1 MTIKIQQAIWW
12 HAAAY
17 SPSADASA
25 FDPVSSLGGMSSL
38 RLDGDAPT
46 GVDARLFTTDS
57 AGVLAGKFCDTLRSF
72 TLSVQDQNIDGQPD
86 TVVDH
91 PTFGV
96 RMGDPTL
103 LDARVIFNP
112 TAAEAQAIFGA
123 PKLVLNLADFG
134 TSRVPLS
141 YMLMAVYNSGL
152 SLQCTDRNIPDEWFA
167 HENIPGDLA
176 DPVSAAELQV
186 AMEPK
191 PQRTSDGLDAGFFV
205 QFAPQQDVRQLGCCG
220 VVVGGG
226 GGGSSSSSGPGV
238 PTGECVGGPTLRP
251 WTDTPSRTRIWAVR
265 AGVRGLVSPSISPW
279 SCFGPTPQELV
290 YAEFDDDAKLDT
302 GIDTAV
308 ITWHHAGFVVL
319 EDNHG
324 LMFPTDFSGT
334 SADDSFNL
342 GNAYDYQRSLPIDIV
357 DIAWDDRG
365 WLWGMCTGPSRTE
378 GTSTS
383 SPETTVDGIYRILPG
398 GWSYQRAD
406 TISFGGHFVGEQEVT
421 ARLVQS
427 RMGGFSK
434 VACGDGYTLYLTT
447 DGHLEFVS
455 STSTPQF
462 VPPPDVLSPLQVVTD
477 IAASSTH
484 AACILQDGTLR
495 VWPMGDGTGT
505 YITDADA
512 QTGMVKVSCGDGLTC
527 TIGTDGNIHAFG
539 ADFAPPVASNPPS
552 PFVALDCGS
561 SHIGGLTQ
569 DERLIVSGSYTN
581 LATAD
586 ATINNVTAFACGDD
600 CTLYTETSSPSFI
613 SYLGPPGSPLENPP
627 IASGM
632 EVVAISAADLHA
644 VALAKSLGCVACSAD
659 ARPWGRITETE
670 TGMPLTR
677 GSSPLSFDGQQAKF
691 VSVSCGKRH
700 TCLVTDGTLLEP
712 RYSPARLVY
721 RSKIS
726 LASGVSVPDEP
737 AAVMTKSSNTGSP
750 LASISVY
757 DDSTIL
763 LGDSTDYTGNPFDFS
778 ERVGLKI
785 YDQDTM
791 TIRVLGA
798 NWRPHRLRA
807 DVDDT
812 KQLVACTGFE
822 LQSRSHL
829 VLPPTSDMGLL
840 DHVAGDPSLLTVMQL
855 PELSGAVNSQFDW
868 NLDSASFATKIYLNV
883 GTSAA
888 IPQSRPD
895 IVSGSSAGVVIGV
908 ANFTS
913 GGYSSASAVM
923 PQRFIAGQDV
933 IATMGSQIFM
943 RNEGI
948 NTDAGSSG
956 PGWPQVPS
964 ICAYR
969 ASFDEGNFAVGYM
982 SCSVGREYLVRPD
995 GSPVE
1000 IRFLSSSWRLRAA
1013 IPKAT
1018 ITISAPTDLLAPFT
1032 SEDTAIGDSVVDM
1045 DYRFDDASVT
1055 ADGLTDYG
1063 LALGGRSVCM
1073 AAPNLYPNTN
1083 ANSGTCFANLQWRID
1098 GMTVECL
1105 ISNGI
1110 TENNAFISSVFS
1122 NSNGSSSAEGD
1133 HTRTMDFPTSNS
1145 WRLSYLSPRKVGG
1158 CDLVDSRPT
1167 TGGTLCASVGLAIAR
1182 RSNIWQ
1188 EEQHFSLI
1196 ETRWTESS
1204 LGAIL
1209 ESSSS
1214 PIAREVKILQG
1225 GVLTPYTVQTIGG
1238 NNNYPESIL
1247 VGSQSGAFI
1256 WRKQANLGSG
1266 DTTSILY
1273 LPKDPEE
1280 SISTSV
1286 ADPRVL
1292 ADQPW
1297 EIINT
1302 SNSVFSIMVA
1312 DGGPGGSP
1320 FFGAFVI
1327 AADLG
1332 PISLKWILGE
1342 GGRFSGSTT
1351 FANRWANAQLQSF
1364 PNTSINGVT
1373 AGRTSAAYARRD
1385 DSNSDVV
1392 IVTDLCVLYLPF
1404 GGAQFQLVTIT
1415 NTDWNS
1421 VGLLQ
1426 LQLMHTP
1433 SGNKLIAAQAGVDKV
1448 DFFEFVLDDQGHPT
1462 GEAVRKVGTHIHG
1475 TGVVPRLKA
1484 NGNRLMLQFP
1494 PVNGDPRHLVLEI
1507 SEITTGASTP
1517 LAGELKAATLIH
1529 AQPAPLRES
1538 VSPEETQTAAP
1549 FMYYDGTA
1557 GATVT
1562 YPSSDSGSTGLQ
1574 DSLPDERLGAFAS
1587 MPARFHPGETSG
1599 GRYFV
1604 ENTNKAF
1611 RVYEPSIT
1619 GLVCKSRVTDSTS
1632 LQSMAPGSLNDAI
1645 SPASYRSN
1653 GIMPQ
1658 SAPWGNPYSSI
1669 AGVYGMS
1676 NTVVQ
1681 RVLMVGDTLRVMAA
1695 DGTPFTTEV
1704 VRAVPL
1710 LTPLSWITE
1719 MNARSAKLTVS
1730 TSGQVQAIRPEI
1742 VASSSPYRRVKARYR
1757 LDDTLTVPF
1766 GGATPISVSPVVG
1779 GQDLH
1784 AWAFWGKWLFRI
1796 GTSGTSASVQNV
1808 VGVPDTGMTDHFFS
1822 TWFHSPTGSGD
1833 PAEGY
1838 SDYLDGYVTAASSA
1852 AGLVVANSRCH
1863 HMSNMATPPEP
1874 GRMEIRFFS
1883 YQPGTWTRTQNIVL
1897 NNSQVMG
1904 VDVGAKYD
1912 QHSYLPQRI
1921 SMALSDDGKILAV
1934 AGHVWTVNDIG
1945 MPQNTQVVIFKRT
1958 TAGFVKASVIS
1969 AADVSTADIVG
1980 DFAGHMEIRDEG
1992 AGLYTLN
1999 ISCALDP
2006 VGVGGTEIGSMAA
2019 SNRMVSY
2026 SLDIN
2031 GTAARVA
2038 ECNDLLPAGEAGFT
2052 NSAAANL
2059 NHWVAS
2065 PSPAYNGTQSAA
2077 WSGQKLTITTL
2088 NRILSLQS
2096 DRSNWRV
2103 TDHVSR
2109 PYRYTDARVLAV
2121 DFATY
2126 GSGFTCPAT
2135 TASCG
2140 AVTDLPQL
2148 PSPAGGH
2155 AMLDGRVRAAF
2166 FIPQTVSA
2174 LNDTGFYQIDN
2185 SGDTES
2191 GWWDGISS
2199 DPQISALPHLSHV
2212 SKLNGVQRSTA
2223 GGEATWNPS
2232 TGGSIRIVPLS
2243 GAEAGVPSPIGGSFS
2258 CTVRRPLFAA
2268 AGGTNR
2274 LDWPFSGALQVQPKH
2289 LVRFQDEPSQ
2299 LRSTPANS
2307 LDLIDAGTVSLTRNA
2322 SNIIVL
2328 KDGIDRSSPGG
2339 TAIPFVQPS
2348 LWSAH
2353 TKNVE
2358 DLGQLVSL
2366 RINSGSAAV
2375 RSHTSEGIFPETASP
2390 RVSTS
2395 SQRFGI
2401 KRPMAI
2407 TVGGSSACGAGSF
2420 DIARPAR
2427 SPIAPLEGRA
2437 GGRGGSPWLLLVE
2450 RHGIDDSYFS
2460 YGSANNFGARGLSG
2474 IDSTL
2479 LRHADPFMVRPVA
2492 PFDPVGHVDRM
2503 GWCDRASYPLGSN
2516 STSVSEAIIEI
2527 LRGILDPDNGSVFNG
2542 DRIGV
2547 GTTDG
2552 YAKTNPP
2559 ADYVWAFPD
2568 PSNGSGTTVRCLCKS
2583 TVFNAYEWFRKIFRL
2598 ATSGI
2603 SHLDTALRVLHG
2615 QGAPFDPAAPF
2626 YSRFNEDGSPLRS
2639 LVFILTVDFTTGNN
2653 SVLNTPMG
2661 DVNGATRQG
2670 WAQSVF
2676 DALRSAE
2683 IIEANGSIHF
2693 IDMVKRDLSDPY
2705 RRACETLAEVSGGSY
2720 ISLGR
2725 HESALPS

>member
-1 MTIKIQQAIWW
+1 LTIKIQQAVWW

-17 SPSADASA
+17 SPSADATA

-38 RLDGDAPT
+38 RLDGTAPT

-57 AGVLAGKFCDTLRSF
+57 PGVLAGKFCDTLRSF
-72 TLSVQDQNIDGQPD
+72 TLSVQDQNLDGQPD

-103 LDARVIFNP
+103 LDARVVFNP

-123 PKLVLNLADFG
+123 PKLVLKLEDFV

-176 DPVSAAELQV
+176 DPVSVAELKV
-186 AMEPK
+186 AMAPK
-191 PQRTSDGLDAGFFV
+191 PQRTSDGHSAGFFV
-205 QFAPQQDVRQLGCCG
+205 KFAPQQDVRQLGCCG
-220 VVVGGG
+220 VVVGG

-265 AGVRGLVSPSISPW
+265 AGVRGFVSPALSPQW

-290 YAEFDDDAKLDT
+290 YAEFDDDTKLDT

-342 GNAYDYQRSLPIDIV
+342 GNAYDYQRGLPVDIV

-378 GTSTS
+378 GNTTS

-462 VPPPDVLSPLQVVTD
+462 VPPSSVLSPLQVVTD

-484 AACILQDGTLR
+484 AACILQDGTLM
-495 VWPMGDGTGT
+495 VWSMGGTGD
-505 YITDADA
+505 YITGANG

-539 ADFAPPVASNPPS
+539 ASFTPPVASNPPS

-581 LATAD
+581 FATAD
-586 ATINNVTAFACGDD
+586 TAINNVTAFACGDD
-600 CTLYTETSSPSFI
+600 CTLYTETSSPSSI
-613 SYLGPPGSPLENPP
+613 SYLGPPGSPLANPP

-644 VALAKSLGCVACSAD
+644 VALAKSSGCVACSAD
-659 ARPWGRITETE
+659 ARPWGIITETE

-750 LASISVY
+750 LAHISVY

-763 LGDSTDYTGNPFDFS
+763 LGDSDYKENPFDFS

-807 DVDDT
+807 DVT
-812 KQLVACTGFE
+812 FANQLTACTGFE
-822 LQSRSHL
+822 LQSQSHL

-855 PELSGAVNSQFDW
+855 PELAGAVNFQFGW
-868 NLDSASFATKIYLNV
+868 NLDSVSFATRIYPNV
-883 GTSAA
+883 GPSAA

-908 ANFTS
+908 SNFTS

-943 RNEGI
+943 RNDGVD
-948 NTDAGSSG
+948 TASGSSG
-956 PGWPQVPS
+956 LGWPQVPS

-969 ASFDEGNFAVGYM
+969 ALFDEGITPVGYTN
-982 SCSVGREYLVRPD
+982 CSVGREYLVRPD
-995 GSPVE
+995 GSLGE

-1018 ITISAPTDLLAPFT
+1018 ITIPPPTNLLAPFT

-1055 ADGLTDYG
+1055 AAGLTGYG

-1073 AAPNLYPNTN
+1073 AAPNLYPNT
-1083 ANSGTCFANLQWRID
+1083 SGTCVPALQWMID
-1098 GMTVECL
+1098 GTTVECL
-1105 ISNGI
+1105 ISSEI
-1110 TENNAFISSVFS
+1110 TDNNAFISSVFS
-1122 NSNGSSSAEGD
+1122 NSGGFSSAEGD
-1133 HTRTMDFPTSNS
+1133 HTRTMDAPTSTD
-1145 WRLSYLSPRKVGG
+1145 WRLFWGSPRTVGG

-1167 TGGTLCASVGLAIAR
+1167 TGGTLCASVGLGIAR
-1182 RSNIWQ
+1182 RNTFWQ
-1188 EEQHFSLI
+1188 DEQHFSLI
-1196 ETRWTESS
+1196 ETRWTESPT
-1204 LGAIL
+1204 GAIL
-1209 ESSSS
+1209 GSSSS
-1214 PIAREVKILQG
+1214 PIAREVIILQG

-1256 WRKQANLGSG
+1256 WRKQADLGSG
-1266 DTTSILY
+1266 STTDILY
-1273 LPKDPEE
+1273 LPKDPEG
-1280 SISTSV
+1280 SISTNV
-1286 ADPRVL
+1286 EVPRVL
-1292 ADQPW
+1292 ANQPW

-1302 SNSVFSIMVA
+1302 SDIVYSIMVA
-1312 DGGPGGSP
+1312 DGGPDGVP
-1320 FFGAFVI
+1320 FFGAFVYQND
-1327 AADLG
+1327 APL
-1332 PISLKWILGE
+1332 ISLKWILGG

-1351 FANRWANAQLQSF
+1351 FANRWANAVLDFF
-1364 PNTSINGVT
+1364 PNVSINLAT
-1373 AGRTSAAYARRD
+1373 AGRVSAAYARRD

-1392 IVTDLCVLYLPF
+1392 IVTDLCVLYLPS
-1404 GGAQFQLVTIT
+1404 GGTQFQLVAIT
-1415 NTDWNS
+1415 DQDWNL
-1421 VGLLQ
+1421 VGGLQ

-1433 SGNKLIAAQAGVDKV
+1433 SGNKLIAAQAGEEKV
-1448 DFFEFVLDDQGHPT
+1448 DFFEFVLDAQGHPT
-1462 GEAVRKVGTHIHG
+1462 GQAVRKVGTHIHG
-1475 TGVVPRLKA
+1475 TGAVPRLKA

-1507 SEITTGASTP
+1507 SEITTGASTS

-1529 AQPAPLRES
+1529 AQPAPLRDS

-1549 FMYYDGTA
+1549 FMYYDGNA

-1562 YPSSDSGSTGLQ
+1562 YPSSDSGSTVLQ

-1587 MPARFHPGETSG
+1587 MPARFHPQEASG

-1611 RVYEPSIT
+1611 RVYEPSTT
-1619 GLVCKSRVTDSTS
+1619 GLVCKSRVTDSAS

-1645 SPASYRSN
+1645 SPALYRSN

-1669 AGVYGMS
+1669 AGVYGKS
-1676 NTVVQ
+1676 ATAVQ
-1681 RVLMVGDTLRVMAA
+1681 RVLMVGDTLRVMAE
-1695 DGTPFTTEV
+1695 DGTPSTTEV
-1704 VRAVPL
+1704 VRAVQLP
-1710 LTPLSWITE
+1710 TPLSWITE
-1719 MNARSAKLTVS
+1719 MNARSAKLNVS
-1730 TSGQVQAIRPEI
+1730 SGQVQATRPEL
-1742 VASSSPYRRVKARYR
+1742 VTGTSPYRRVKARFR
-1757 LDDTLTVPF
+1757 LDGTLTVPF

-1779 GQDLH
+1779 GADLH

-1796 GTSGTSASVQNV
+1796 VTSGIAASVQTV
-1808 VGVPDTGMTDHFFS
+1808 VEIPETGVSDHFFS

-1863 HMSNMATPPEP
+1863 HMSNRTQPEI

-1883 YQPGTWTRTQNIVL
+1883 YQSGTWTRTQNIVL
-1897 NNSQVMG
+1897 NNPLVMG
-1904 VDVGAKYD
+1904 EDVGMKYH

-1934 AGHVWTVNDIG
+1934 AGHRWTVNDRG

-1969 AADVSTADIVG
+1969 AADVGTENIVG

-2006 VGVGGTEIGSMAA
+2006 VGAAGTDIGSMAA

-2109 PYRYTDARVLAV
+2109 PYRYTDAKVLAV
-2121 DFATY
+2121 DFAAY
-2126 GSGFTCPAT
+2126 KSGFTCPAT
-2135 TASCG
+2135 PDSCG

-2155 AMLDGRVRAAF
+2155 TMLDGRVRAAF

-2185 SGDTES
+2185 SGDTGS

-2212 SKLNGVQRSTA
+2212 SKLNGVQRSTT

-2243 GAEAGVPSPIGGSFS
+2243 GSGAGVPSPIGGSFS

-2268 AGGTNR
+2268 RGGTNR
-2274 LDWPFSGALQVQPKH
+2274 LDWPFIGALQVQPKH
-2289 LVRFQDEPSQ
+2289 LVRFQDDFSQ

-2328 KDGIDRSSPGG
+2328 KDGIDRSSSGG
-2339 TAIPFVQPS
+2339 TAIPFVQPI
-2348 LWSAH
+2348 LWSQQ

-2366 RINSGSAAV
+2366 RINGGSAVV
-2375 RSHTSEGIFPETASP
+2375 RSHTSEGIFPETTSP
-2390 RVSTS
+2390 RVSPS

-2450 RHGIDDSYFS
+2450 RHGIDDSYFN
-2460 YGSANNFGARGLSG
+2460 YGIVNFGARGLSG
-2474 IDSTL
+2474 IGSTL
-2479 LRHADPFMVRPVA
+2479 LRHADPFMVRPEA

-2503 GWCDRASYPLGSN
+2503 GWCDRASYPLGGN

-2552 YAKTNPP
+2552 YAKTTPP
-2559 ADYVWAFPD
+2559 TDYTWAFPN

-2583 TVFNAYEWFRKIFRL
+2583 TVFDAYEWFRKTFRL

-2615 QGAPFDPAAPF
+2615 QGVPFDPTAPF

-2639 LVFILTVDFTTGNN
+2639 LVFILTVDPTTGNS
-2653 SVLNTPMG
+2653 SVLNTSMG
-2661 DVNGATRQG
+2661 SVNGATRQV

-2676 DALRSAE
+2676 DALRTAE

-2725 HESALPS
+2725 QEPALPS

>member
-17 SPSADASA
+17 SPSADAPA
-25 FDPVSSLGGMSSL
+25 FDPVSSSGGMSSL
-38 RLDGDAPT
+38 RLDGADPT
-46 GVDARLFTTDS
+46 GVDPRYFTTDS
-57 AGVLAGKFCDTLRSF
+57 PGVLAGKFCDTLRSF
-72 TLSVQDQNIDGQPD
+72 SLSVVDQNLDSQLD

-91 PTFGV
+91 PTLGV

-103 LDARVIFNP
+103 LDARVVFNP
-112 TAAEAQAIFGA
+112 TAAEAQAIFGT
-123 PKLVLNLADFG
+123 PKLVLKLEDLRHA
-134 TSRVPLS
+134 RVPLS

-152 SLQCTDRNIPDEWFA
+152 SLQCTDRNIPNEWFA
-167 HENIPGDLA
+167 HDSIPGALA
-176 DPVSAAELQV
+176 DPVSAAELQA

-205 QFAPQQDVRQLGCCG
+205 QFAAQQDVRQLGCCG

-226 GGGSSSSSGPGV
+226 GSSSSSSTGV
-238 PTGECVGGPTLRP
+238 PTGQCAGGPTLRS

-265 AGVRGLVSPSISPW
+265 AGVRGLVSPSISPAW

-290 YAEFDDDAKLDT
+290 YAEFDDDIKLDT
-302 GIDTAV
+302 AIDTAV
-308 ITWHHAGFVVL
+308 ITWHHAGFIVL

-342 GNAYDYQRSLPIDIV
+342 GNAYDYQRQLPV
-357 DIAWDDRG
+357 DITDLAWDDRG
-365 WLWGMCTGPSRTE
+365 WLWGLCTGPSRTE
-378 GTSTS
+378 GNSTS
-383 SPETTVDGIYRILPG
+383 SPETCVDGLYRILPG

-406 TISFGGHFVGEQEVT
+406 TISFGGHFMGEQEVT

-455 STSTPQF
+455 RTSTPAF
-462 VPPPDVLSPLQVVTD
+462 VPPADVMSPSQVVRD

-484 AACILQDGTLR
+484 AACILEDGTLR
-495 VWPMGDGTGT
+495 VWSMGGIGA
-505 YITDADA
+505 YIDDANG
-512 QTGMVKVSCGDGLTC
+512 QPNMLKVSCGEGLTC

-539 ADFAPPVASNPPS
+539 ASFAPPEARAPIS
-552 PFVALDCGS
+552 PFLSLDCGT
-561 SHIGGLTQ
+561 SHIGGLTE
-569 DERLIVSGSYTN
+569 DGRLIVSGAYTD
-581 LATAD
+581 LSD
-586 ATINNVTAFACGDD
+586 AAASINGVSVFACGDD
-600 CTLYTETSSPSFI
+600 CTLYTESSSPSFI
-613 SYLGPPGSPLENPP
+613 SYLGPAGSPLANPP
-627 IASGM
+627 IASNM

-644 VALAKSLGCVACSAD
+644 VALAKSSGCVACSAS
-659 ARPWGRITETE
+659 ALSWGTSTATE

-677 GSSPLSFDGQQAKF
+677 GQSPLSFDGQQAKF

-726 LASGVSVPDEP
+726 LAPGVLVPDEP
-737 AAVMTKSSNTGSP
+737 AAVMTRSSNTGTP

-757 DDSTIL
+757 DESTVL
-763 LGDSTDYTGNPFDFS
+763 LGDSTAYNGNPFDFS
-778 ERVGLKI
+778 ERVNLKI

-807 DVDDT
+807 AVTDAN
-812 KQLVACTGFE
+812 QLAACTGAE
-822 LQSRSHL
+822 LQSQSHL
-829 VLPPTSDMGLL
+829 VLPPTSDIDLL
-840 DHVAGDPSLLTVMQL
+840 DHAAGDPSLLTVMQL
-855 PELSGAVNSQFDW
+855 PESAGAVNSQFDW
-868 NLDSASFATKIYLNV
+868 KLDSSSYATRIYPNA
-883 GTSAA
+883 GSSAA

-895 IVSGSSAGVVIGV
+895 VVSGTTVGVVVGV
-908 ANFTS
+908 SNFTG

-943 RNEGI
+943 RNEGVD
-948 NTDAGSSG
+948 TAAGSSG
-956 PGWPQVPS
+956 VDWPQVPS

-969 ASFDEGNFAVGYM
+969 ASFEEGNFPVGYT
-982 SCSVGREYLVRPD
+982 SCSVGREYLALPD
-995 GSPVE
+995 GSSGE

-1018 ITISAPTDLLAPFT
+1018 ISASASAHLLAPFT
-1032 SEDTAIGDSVVDM
+1032 SEDTAVGDSVVDI
-1045 DYRFDDASVT
+1045 DYRLDDASVS
-1055 ADGLTDYG
+1055 AASLNDYG

-1073 AAPNLYPNTN
+1073 AAPNLYPNT
-1083 ANSGTCFANLQWRID
+1083 SSTCNPALQWRID
-1098 GMTVECL
+1098 GTAVTCFA
-1105 ISNGI
+1105 SGADA
-1110 TENNAFISSVFS
+1110 NNAFISSVFS
-1122 NSNGSSSAEGD
+1122 NSNGFSSAEGA
-1133 HTRTMDFPTSNS
+1133 HTSTMHAPTTSI
-1145 WRLSYLSPRKVGG
+1145 WRLYFNSPRKVGG
-1158 CDLVDSRPT
+1158 CDLVDSRQT
-1167 TGGTLCASVGLAIAR
+1167 TSGTLCASVGLGIAR
-1182 RSNIWQ
+1182 QFTPSGY
-1188 EEQHFSLI
+1188 EQYFSLI
-1196 ETRWTESS
+1196 ETRWIESAT
-1204 LGAIL
+1204 GAIL

-1214 PIAREVKILQG
+1214 PTAREVRFLNN
-1225 GVLTPYTVQTIGG
+1225 GVASPFMVDIVSGVH
-1238 NNNYPESIL
+1238 PASVL

-1256 WRKQANLGSG
+1256 WRGHAGNVIGTGTSSP
-1266 DTTSILY
+1266 TTAILY
-1273 LPKDPEE
+1273 LPKDPEV

-1286 ADPRVL
+1286 TEPRVL
-1292 ADQPW
+1292 ADALW
-1297 EIINT
+1297 EHVQTTDN
-1302 SNSVFSIMVA
+1302 VHSIMVA
-1312 DGGPGGSP
+1312 DGGADGVPFLGTFATQVGGAMVLRWT
-1320 FFGAFVI
+1320 F
-1327 AADLG
+1327 
-1332 PISLKWILGE
+1332 GE
-1342 GGRFSGSTT
+1342 GGRFSGATS
-1351 FANRWANAQLQSF
+1351 FASRWANSQSQL
-1364 PNTSINGVT
+1364 INGSVID
-1373 AGRTSAAYARRD
+1373 AGRASRSSVAYARRND
-1385 DSNSDVV
+1385 PNSDVI
-1392 IVTDLCVLYLPF
+1392 IVTDTAVAYLPF
-1404 GGAQFQLVTIT
+1404 GATQFQLVGIADQ
-1415 NTDWNS
+1415 DWIAAG
-1421 VGLLQ
+1421 VFP

-1433 SGNKLIAAQAGVDKV
+1433 SGNKLIAAKAGADTV
-1448 DFFEFVLDDQGHPT
+1448 DFFEFVFDAQGHPAVPT
-1462 GEAVRKVGTHIHG
+1462 VRKVGTHIHG
-1475 TGVVPRLKA
+1475 LGAVSKLKA

-1494 PVNGDPRHLVLEI
+1494 PSATGDPRHLVLEI
-1507 SEITTGASTP
+1507 SEITTGASTH

-1529 AQPAPLRES
+1529 AQPAPLRIS
-1538 VSPEETQTAAP
+1538 VGPDDTQTAAP
-1549 FMYYDGTA
+1549 FMYYDGIA
-1557 GATVT
+1557 GASVT
-1562 YPSSDSGSTGLQ
+1562 YPSSAAGSTSGLQ

-1587 MPARFHPGETSG
+1587 MPARFHPAEASG

-1611 RVYEPSIT
+1611 RVYESST
-1619 GLVCKSRVTDSTS
+1619 EGLVCKSRVTDNAS

-1645 SPASYRSN
+1645 SPSSYRSN

-1669 AGVYGMS
+1669 AGVYGKS
-1676 NTVVQ
+1676 STVEQ

-1695 DGTPFTTEV
+1695 DGTPSLTEA

-1710 LTPLSWITE
+1710 STQLSWITE
-1719 MNARSAKLTVS
+1719 MNARSADLTVS
-1730 TSGQVQAIRPEI
+1730 SGLVQAARPERF
-1742 VASSSPYRRVKARYR
+1742 SGSSPYRRVKARYR
-1757 LDDTLTVPF
+1757 LDGSLTVPF
-1766 GGATPISVSPVVG
+1766 GGSTPISVSPSVG
-1779 GQDLH
+1779 SADLH
-1784 AWAFWGKWLFRI
+1784 AWALWGKWLFRI
-1796 GTSGTSASVQNV
+1796 VTSGTSASVQSV
-1808 VGVPDTGMTDHFFS
+1808 VNVPDSGMTDHLFS
-1822 TWFHSPTGSGD
+1822 TWFHSPTGSGS

-1852 AGLVVANSRCH
+1852 AGLVIANSRCH
-1863 HMSNMATPPEP
+1863 HMSSMAATPDP

-1883 YQPGTWTRTQNIVL
+1883 YQSGTWTRTQNIVL
-1897 NNSQVMG
+1897 NDPQVMG
-1904 VDVGAKYD
+1904 QDVGVKYH

-1934 AGHVWTVNDIG
+1934 AGHVWSVNDMG
-1945 MPQNTQVVIFKRT
+1945 MPQNTQVVIFKRST
-1958 TAGFVKASVIS
+1958 TGFAKASVIS
-1969 AADVSTADIVG
+1969 AADVLTDDIVG

-1992 AGLYTLN
+1992 AGSYILN
-1999 ISCALDP
+1999 IACSLDP
-2006 VGVGGTEIGSMAA
+2006 VGAGGTDIGSMAA
-2019 SNRMVSY
+2019 RNRMVSY
-2026 SLDIN
+2026 RLDIN
-2031 GTAARVA
+2031 GAAARVA
-2038 ECNDLLPAGEAGFT
+2038 ECNDLLPAGEVGFT

-2126 GSGFTCPAT
+2126 RSGFICPANPT
-2135 TASCG
+2135 SCG

-2155 AMLDGRVRAAF
+2155 SALDGRVRAAF

-2185 SGDTES
+2185 SGGTES

-2199 DPQISALPHLSHV
+2199 DSQISTLPHLAHA
-2212 SKLNGVQRSTA
+2212 SKLNGVQRSTV

-2232 TGGSIRIVPLS
+2232 TQGSIRVVPLS
-2243 GAEAGVPSPIGGSFS
+2243 GAGAGVPSPIGGNFG

-2268 AGGTNR
+2268 KTGTSR
-2274 LDWPFSGALQVQPKH
+2274 LDWPFNGALQVQPKH
-2289 LVRFQDEPSQ
+2289 LVRFQNESSS

-2328 KDGIDRSSPGG
+2328 KDGIDRSFAGG
-2339 TAIPFVQPS
+2339 TAIPSVSPS
-2348 LWSAH
+2348 LWSEL
-2353 TKNVE
+2353 TKNAE

-2366 RINSGSAAV
+2366 RITSGVAQV
-2375 RSHTSEGIFPETASP
+2375 RGYTSDGIFPETASQ

-2450 RHGIDDSYFS
+2450 RHGIDSSYFS
-2460 YGSANNFGARGLSG
+2460 YGGIDFGARGLSG
-2474 IDSTL
+2474 IDSAL
-2479 LRHADPFMVRPVA
+2479 LRHADPFMVRPEA

-2503 GWCDRASYPLGSN
+2503 GWCDGASYPLGGN

-2552 YAKTNPP
+2552 YAKTTPP
-2559 ADYVWAFPD
+2559 ADYTWAFPN
-2568 PSNGSGTTVRCLCKS
+2568 PSSGFGTTVRCLCKS
-2583 TVFNAYEWFRKIFRL
+2583 TVFDAYEWFRKTFRL

-2603 SHLDTALRVLHG
+2603 GQLDTALRVLHG
-2615 QGAPFDPAAPF
+2615 QGGAFDSAAPF

-2639 LVFILTVDFTTGNN
+2639 LVFILTVDSTTGNN

-2661 DVNGATRQG
+2661 SVDDATRQG

-2676 DALRSAE
+2676 LALRNAD

-2725 HESALPS
+2725 QEPTAPA